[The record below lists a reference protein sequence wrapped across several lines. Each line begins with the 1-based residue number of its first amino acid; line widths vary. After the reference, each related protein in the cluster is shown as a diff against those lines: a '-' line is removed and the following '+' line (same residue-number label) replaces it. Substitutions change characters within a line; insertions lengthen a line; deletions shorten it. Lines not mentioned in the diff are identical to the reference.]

1 MIRINLLPQARKA
14 VRAPSAAAPA
24 GSQQAWVIVYLVA
37 LAAWGAVLTG
47 VYIVYAGKLEEQ
59 QQQNAALDSQIQTL
73 LTKSAQLDEVRA
85 KLQAS
90 LALEALVEDLNKAR
104 QGPTRVMME
113 ISKILSPGGGPT
125 IDPQALE
132 ALRADNPLA
141 GYNRSWDPRRL
152 WLTEFREENR
162 ECRITG
168 QGKTNEDVAE
178 FLRRLALSELFEQVT
193 LTKTE
198 AVEGEEGLSFIKFEL
213 TCRVS
218 Y

>member
-14 VRAPSAAAPA
+14 VRAPAAAA
-24 GSQQAWVIVYLVA
+24 TTGGQQAWVVVYLVA
-37 LAAWGAVLTG
+37 LALWGVSLTA
-47 VYIVYAGKLEEQ
+47 VYILYSGKLDEQ
-59 QQQNAALDSQIQTL
+59 QQQNAALDSQIQQL

-85 KLQAS
+85 ELQAS
-90 LALEALVEDLNKAR
+90 VRLEELVAELNKAR

-132 ALRADNPLA
+132 ALRAENPLA

-162 ECRITG
+162 ECQITG

-198 AVEGEEGLSFIKFEL
+198 AVEGEAGLSFIKFEL
-213 TCRVS
+213 TSRVR